1 MTRLTMGIIFG
12 WKQLQTLRTPRL
24 IPYYL
29 NAISSLK
36 KVIFGKRWDENLV
49 ELKNLSWIY
58 LSKIY
63 YDPHEKSSRV
73 ERILKRPSM
82 FERAC
87 VIMGFGGTPRQGLL
101 YRWMEHSILPI
112 TTGGRL

>member
-73 ERILKRPSM
+73 ERILRGPNM
-82 FERAC
+82 FERAHA
-87 VIMGFGGTPRQGLL
+87 IMGFGRTPRQGLL

-112 TTGGRL
+112 TTGGGF